1 MTGICGAR
9 TEPVCSKEEWEEAA
23 NRRLTQVMALKQL
36 VYLIEEALKKG
47 NVELA
52 QKLVDTAKDI

>member
-1 MTGICGAR
+1 
-9 TEPVCSKEEWEEAA
+9 VCSKEEWEEAA